1 MAEQLICNQQAVG
14 SNPIIGSALL
24 GILTCALVGVRVGIR
39 MLNSLNRLL
48 SDVLSCHLFASS
60 A

>member
-1 MAEQLICNQQAVG
+1 MAEQLICNQQVVG
-14 SNPIIGSALL
+14 SNPIVGSVLL
-24 GILTCALVGVRVGIR
+24 GILACALVGVRVGIR

-48 SDVLSCHLFASS
+48 LDVLSYRLFASG

>member
-1 MAEQLICNQQAVG
+1 MG
-14 SNPIIGSALL
+14 SNPIVGSVLL
-24 GILTCALVGVRVGIR
+24 GILACALVGVRVGVR

-48 SDVLSCHLFASS
+48 FDVLSCHLFASG